1 MENCSVR
8 DAALKLGEWFKIG
21 DSSESKNESSNH
33 PGTLAA
39 IASLENL
46 LAEIEGH
53 NFRLHLTPL

>member
-1 MENCSVR
+1 MR